1 MAVDLEHEFVCV
13 LANTLE
19 TGILM
24 LNIDISVSVAVSV
37 EVLTIPSRKGWS
49 SFFKMKGFSSN

>member
-1 MAVDLEHEFVCV
+1 MAADLGHEFVCV

-37 EVLTIPSRKGWS
+37 EVLMSPSRKG
-49 SFFKMKGFSSN
+49 